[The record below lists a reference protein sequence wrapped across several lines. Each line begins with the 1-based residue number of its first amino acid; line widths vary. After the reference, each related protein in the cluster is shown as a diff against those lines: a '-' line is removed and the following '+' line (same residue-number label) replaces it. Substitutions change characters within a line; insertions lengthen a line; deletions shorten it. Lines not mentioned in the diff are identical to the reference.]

1 MVHGFVVKNLNG
13 IRKSNESYVSWQLGV
28 INILMNAKEAREE
41 TNKILN
47 ECLTQEFFM
56 IERRINNAIRNGE
69 YSINQNGKLS
79 AYAQSKLKQLG
90 YEVKIG
96 TQYNES
102 YYTIN
107 WK

>member
-1 MVHGFVVKNLNG
+1 M
-13 IRKSNESYVSWQLGV
+13 RT
-28 INILMNAKEAREE
+28 AKEAREE

-56 IERRINNAIRNGE
+56 IEKRIKHAIRNGE

-79 AYAQSKLKQLG
+79 AYAQSKLTQLG

-102 YYTIN
+102 YYAIS